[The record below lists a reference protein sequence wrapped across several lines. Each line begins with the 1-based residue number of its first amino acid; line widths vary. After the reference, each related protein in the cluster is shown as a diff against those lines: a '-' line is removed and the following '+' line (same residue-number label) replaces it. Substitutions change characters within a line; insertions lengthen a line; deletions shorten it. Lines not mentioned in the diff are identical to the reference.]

1 MLAFNQYIVSKMD
14 NESINFAIDVANSV
28 LFQIAADNNC
38 NKVVR
43 YGHKKRTVKFYEG
56 RKLILLVQIIRCTV
70 IHEDQTEE
78 HHYHELLPDIL
89 LPFLQYTAASFA
101 ILKYSSDKAANMAE
115 QDKPIWCRLITTEQW
130 SVYCNIITERT
141 VSMSHC
147 LLIIGSR

>member
-1 MLAFNQYIVSKMD
+1 MLAFNQYIVTQKD

-70 IHEDQTEE
+70 IHEDQTEVVMFYGW
-78 HHYHELLPDIL
+78 HMVNQRI
-89 LPFLQYTAASFA
+89 A
-101 ILKYSSDKAANMAE
+101 YSNL
-115 QDKPIWCRLITTEQW
+115 LIT
-130 SVYCNIITERT
+130 
-141 VSMSHC
+141 
-147 LLIIGSR
+147 

>member
-1 MLAFNQYIVSKMD
+1 MLAFNQYIVTKMD

-78 HHYHELLPDIL
+78 QPNYFFNAFH
-89 LPFLQYTAASFA
+89 SFF
-101 ILKYSSDKAANMAE
+101 
-115 QDKPIWCRLITTEQW
+115 
-130 SVYCNIITERT
+130 NIAYWY
-141 VSMSHC
+141 VFS
-147 LLIIGSR
+147 

>member
-1 MLAFNQYIVSKMD
+1 MD

-70 IHEDQTEE
+70 IHEAQTEE
-78 HHYHELLPDIL
+78 GIISTQYSLNAPKTAR
-89 LPFLQYTAASFA
+89 LQF
-101 ILKYSSDKAANMAE
+101 K
-115 QDKPIWCRLITTEQW
+115 R
-130 SVYCNIITERT
+130 R
-141 VSMSHC
+141 
-147 LLIIGSR
+147 

>member
-1 MLAFNQYIVSKMD
+1 MLAFNQYIVTK
-14 NESINFAIDVANSV
+14 IAIDVANSV

-78 HHYHELLPDIL
+78 HY
-89 LPFLQYTAASFA
+89 FYTVFF
-101 ILKYSSDKAANMAE
+101 K
-115 QDKPIWCRLITTEQW
+115 RTENSQ
-130 SVYCNIITERT
+130 VTI
-141 VSMSHC
+141 
-147 LLIIGSR
+147 

>member
-1 MLAFNQYIVSKMD
+1 MD
-14 NESINFAIDVANSV
+14 NESINFVIDVANSV

-78 HHYHELLPDIL
+78 HY
-89 LPFLQYTAASFA
+89 FYTVFF
-101 ILKYSSDKAANMAE
+101 K
-115 QDKPIWCRLITTEQW
+115 
-130 SVYCNIITERT
+130 RT
-141 VSMSHC
+141 KNSQVT
-147 LLIIGSR
+147 I

>member
-1 MLAFNQYIVSKMD
+1 MLAFNQYIVTKMD

-78 HHYHELLPDIL
+78 HHYHDLLHQITSNVGNKRRIYHTQSSIL
-89 LPFLQYTAASFA
+89 FS
-101 ILKYSSDKAANMAE
+101 
-115 QDKPIWCRLITTEQW
+115 
-130 SVYCNIITERT
+130 
-141 VSMSHC
+141 
-147 LLIIGSR
+147 